1 MMETRISSR
10 KNPLLQQVKKLLTSK
25 KEREKAGLFVADGTK
40 LLEEAVKYYDGLD
53 TVILS
58 DGVEANV
65 PDGVKVIRV
74 PGDVMESI
82 SPMEAPQGALF
93 LCRLPEKTAF
103 NPKPGMLL
111 LDGIQDPGNI
121 GTILRTADAL
131 EIPVVLLEGCAD
143 AYSHKVVRSTMGA
156 VFRTPVVTAT
166 WAEAQAACKAAG
178 IPIAVT
184 ALSDRAEDIRQ
195 ADLTKMAVVIGSEG
209 RGVRKEVLESA
220 DAELIIP
227 MNPRCESLNAAIAA
241 AIVMW
246 QMK

>member
-10 KNPLLQQVKKLLTSK
+10 KNPLLQQVRKLLSSK

-65 PDGVKVIRV
+65 PEGVKVIRV
-74 PGDVMESI
+74 PEDVMESI

-103 NPKPGMLL
+103 TPKPGMLL

-143 AYSHKVVRSTMGA
+143 A
-156 VFRTPVVTAT
+156 
-166 WAEAQAACKAAG
+166 
-178 IPIAVT
+178 
-184 ALSDRAEDIRQ
+184 
-195 ADLTKMAVVIGSEG
+195 
-209 RGVRKEVLESA
+209 
-220 DAELIIP
+220 
-227 MNPRCESLNAAIAA
+227 
-241 AIVMW
+241 
-246 QMK
+246 